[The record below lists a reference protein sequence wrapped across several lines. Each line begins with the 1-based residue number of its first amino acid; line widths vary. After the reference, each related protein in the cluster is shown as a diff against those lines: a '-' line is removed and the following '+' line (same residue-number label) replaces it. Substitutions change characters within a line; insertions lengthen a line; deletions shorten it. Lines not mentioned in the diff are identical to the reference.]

1 MSSGKYLNNTTFFD
15 KNKMPAYGINNCFQL
30 FSILWSNLQ
39 DLSAFSSYFLEKDK
53 TLGWA
58 RSSYN

>member
-15 KNKMPAYGINNCFQL
+15 KNKMPAYGIYNCFQL

-39 DLSAFSSYFLEKDK
+39 DLSTFCSYFLEKD
-53 TLGWA
+53 
-58 RSSYN
+58 S